1 MSVRVGVSVRVRARA
16 RARARA
22 RVRANPNP
30 NQVHV
35 SNATIAEWQQKY
47 DAVMRAL
54 SDDEEEADME
64 RLNAQARP

>member
-1 MSVRVGVSVRVRARA
+1 M
-16 RARARA
+16 
-22 RVRANPNP
+22 
-30 NQVHV
+30 

-64 RLNAQARP
+64 RLNAQARPSPSPSP

>member
-1 MSVRVGVSVRVRARA
+1 MEPGANPDPNP
-16 RARARA
+16 
-22 RVRANPNP
+22 NPNP

-64 RLNAQARP
+64 RLNAQARPSP